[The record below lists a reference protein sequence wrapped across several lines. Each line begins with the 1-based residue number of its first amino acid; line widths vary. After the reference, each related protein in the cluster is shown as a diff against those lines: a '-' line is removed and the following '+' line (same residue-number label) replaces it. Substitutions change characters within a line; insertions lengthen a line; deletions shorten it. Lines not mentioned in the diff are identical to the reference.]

1 MCRNLE
7 QYKSNE
13 IKFKGILKDLI
24 YKRAVNK
31 SLRFIFTDLS
41 TRIIASMIEK
51 IGKPMHS

>member
-41 TRIIASMIEK
+41 TQIIASMIEK